1 MDSFVEAQNRLKR
14 MSYRGAIT
22 LFKNA
27 ARPRS
32 SLLVHTC
39 GREVTGL
46 KTYRGPK
53 RKDQLGVQH
62 GRGSGF
68 AVSVVRGR
76 KRDSKGRAVRRLSS
90 HSLVCSEGPQQHHLL
105 PTRRTLIS
113 EEMFRASPVQ
123 IIPTVRLPPHG
134 YTRHSMRSLPPPSC
148 RIAATAAMFLDLEQQ
163 LRLHG
168 HRCLDQYR
176 KHGLADRAFL

>member
-27 ARPRS
+27 AKPRS

-62 GRGSGF
+62 GRGSGV
-68 AVSVVRGR
+68 AVPLFEGVAGLEGSRY
-76 KRDSKGRAVRRLSS
+76 APSS
-90 HSLVCSEGPQQHHLL
+90 F
-105 PTRRTLIS
+105 TL
-113 EEMFRASPVQ
+113 F
-123 IIPTVRLPPHG
+123 
-134 YTRHSMRSLPPPSC
+134 
-148 RIAATAAMFLDLEQQ
+148 
-163 LRLHG
+163 
-168 HRCLDQYR
+168 
-176 KHGLADRAFL
+176 GLF

>member
-1 MDSFVEAQNRLKR
+1 
-14 MSYRGAIT
+14 MSYRGAVT

-27 ARPRS
+27 AKPRS

-39 GREVTGL
+39 GHEVSGL

-53 RKDQLGVQH
+53 RKDQLGVRH
-62 GRGSGF
+62 GRGSGV

-76 KRDSKGRAVRRLSS
+76 SGTRRVALCAVFPS
-90 HSLVCSEGPQQHHLL
+90 HSLVCSEGPQRHHLL

-113 EEMFRASPVQ
+113 EEMFRASPLQ

-134 YTRHSMRSLPPPSC
+134 YTRHSMTSLPPPSC

>member
-14 MSYRGAIT
+14 MSYRGAVT

-27 ARPRS
+27 AKPRS

-39 GREVTGL
+39 GHEVTGL

-76 KRDSKGRAVRRLSS
+76 SG
-90 HSLVCSEGPQQHHLL
+90 
-105 PTRRTLIS
+105 TRRVALCAVFLHTLWS
-113 EEMFRASPVQ
+113 VLRAATASPASYPAHADLGRDVRASPVQ

-134 YTRHSMRSLPPPSC
+134 YTRHSMTSLPSPSC

-163 LRLHG
+163 LRLHD

>member
-1 MDSFVEAQNRLKR
+1 MMDSFVEVQNRLKR
-14 MSYRGAIT
+14 MSYRGAVT

-27 ARPRS
+27 AKPRS

-62 GRGSGF
+62 GRGSGV

-90 HSLVCSEGPQQHHLL
+90 HSLVCSEGPQASPA

-113 EEMFRASPVQ
+113 EEMFELHQYRSYHRA
-123 IIPTVRLPPHG
+123 
-134 YTRHSMRSLPPPSC
+134 
-148 RIAATAAMFLDLEQQ
+148 IAATWIHST
-163 LRLHG
+163 LHDVAFTVSHYRNSG
-168 HRCLDQYR
+168 HVP
-176 KHGLADRAFL
+176 